1 MAPAA
6 PQGLTVSTLISA
18 KGTQLKFWIVQT
30 NEKAA
35 KKVINVTGTV
45 DQLRANLA
53 AYYGFDLTVN
63 PREDVMP
70 APTVDESI
78 RDRQWADLE
87 ALGIEWKATVD
98 AGGVFKLL
106 ESPNKSRAN
115 TISDLLLSATQPHR
129 ADHQQPMKLDSHPT
143 VSTHNCDLE
152 SINFVFSAF
161 SACVCQIPSSDPS
174 ATRTI
179 GAYSNHSTNSG
190 QSDTANV
197 SHIISVANNP
207 HSHPRTESSVVATH
221 QSNPG
226 AAAPAPHEAALI
238 QDLSKVIEGLEK
250 CEGLQDI
257 VHQIESGAIKA
268 IRIRYGPVD
277 ERRGT
282 ADPSWPK
289 YKNLVSKRERL
300 YKVLERDFEG
310 NKERFF
316 AFFSLPKKRKRDDE
330 DPTLSEDRFQSYRK
344 IVEAK
349 PWCEADLEAER
360 QKEQYHNS
368 NGEFAEGK
376 WTARWGA
383 KNSWEVWREMKR
395 ERYVK
400 EKKSG

>member
-1 MAPAA
+1 MAPAV
-6 PQGLTVSTLISA
+6 PQGLTASSLISA
-18 KGTQLKFWIVQT
+18 KGTQLKFWIVQS
-30 NEKAA
+30 NEKAE
-35 KKVINVTGTV
+35 KKVLNVTGTV

-53 AYYGFDLTVN
+53 AYYGFNLTVN
-63 PREDVMP
+63 PREDVMT

-98 AGGVFKLL
+98 AGGFFKLL
-106 ESPNKSRAN
+106 GPPNKSGAN
-115 TISDLLLSATQPHR
+115 TISDLISSAAQPHR
-129 ADHQQPMKLDSHPT
+129 ANDQPIQQPIQLDSHPT
-143 VSTHNCDLE
+143 VSMHNRDLE
-152 SINFVFSAF
+152 
-161 SACVCQIPSSDPS
+161 IPSSDPS

-179 GAYSNHSTNSG
+179 GAYSNHSTCLNVNFG
-190 QSDTANV
+190 QSDTANA
-197 SHIISVANNP
+197 SHIISVANNLAPP
-207 HSHPRTESSVVATH
+207 HSHPRTKTSVVATH

-226 AAAPAPHEAALI
+226 AAAPAPHEAALL
-238 QDLSKVIEGLEK
+238 QDLSK
-250 CEGLQDI
+250 
-257 VHQIESGAIKA
+257 IESGAVKA
-268 IRIRYGPVD
+268 IRTRYGPVD

-282 ADPSWPK
+282 ANPLWPK

-316 AFFSLPKKRKRDDE
+316 AFFSLPKKRKRGDE

-360 QKEQYHNS
+360 QKEQYRNP
-368 NGEFAEGK
+368 NGEFAEGM

-395 ERYVK
+395 ERYMK

>member
-1 MAPAA
+1 MAPAV
-6 PQGLTVSTLISA
+6 PQGMTASSLISA
-18 KGTQLKFWIVQT
+18 KGTQLKFWIMQS
-30 NEKAA
+30 NEKAE
-35 KKVINVTGTV
+35 KKVLNVTGTV

-53 AYYGFDLTVN
+53 AYYGFNLTVN
-63 PREDVMP
+63 PREDVMT

-98 AGGVFKLL
+98 AGGIFKLL
-106 ESPNKSRAN
+106 GPPNKSGAN
-115 TISDLLLSATQPHR
+115 TISDLISSAAQLHR
-129 ADHQQPMKLDSHPT
+129 ADDQQPIQQPIQLDSHPT
-143 VSTHNCDLE
+143 VSMPNCDLE
-152 SINFVFSAF
+152 
-161 SACVCQIPSSDPS
+161 IPSDPS

-179 GAYSNHSTNSG
+179 GAYSNHSTCLNVNSR
-190 QSDTANV
+190 QSDTANA
-197 SHIISVANNP
+197 SHIISVANNLAPP
-207 HSHPRTESSVVATH
+207 HSHPPTESSVVATH

-226 AAAPAPHEAALI
+226 AAAPAPHEAALL

-250 CEGLQDI
+250 CEGLQD
-257 VHQIESGAIKA
+257 VVQQIESGAVKA
-268 IRIRYGPVD
+268 IRTRYGPVD

-282 ADPSWPK
+282 ANPLWPK

-316 AFFSLPKKRKRDDE
+316 AFFSLPKKRKRGDE

-360 QKEQYHNS
+360 QKEQYRNP
-368 NGEFAEGK
+368 NGEFAEGM

>member
-152 SINFVFSAF
+152 
-161 SACVCQIPSSDPS
+161 IPSSDPS

-226 AAAPAPHEAALI
+226 AAAPTPHEAALI

-300 YKVLERDFEG
+300 YKVTKRGFSP
-310 NKERFF
+310 
-316 AFFSLPKKRKRDDE
+316 FFSLPKKRKRDDE

-376 WTARWGA
+376 WTARWGC
-383 KNSWEVWREMKR
+383 
-395 ERYVK
+395 K
-400 EKKSG
+400 EFLGSLAGDEKGALVFLS